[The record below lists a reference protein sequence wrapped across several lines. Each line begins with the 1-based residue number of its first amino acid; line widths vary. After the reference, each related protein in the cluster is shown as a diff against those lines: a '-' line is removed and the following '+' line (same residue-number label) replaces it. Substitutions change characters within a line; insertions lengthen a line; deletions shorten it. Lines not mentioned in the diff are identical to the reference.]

1 MASVPSGTARRR
13 ITGKQNPDRFETT
26 APPKVRAPDRNASID
41 DLQQAR
47 KELGPAV
54 GQKAFKDYVQR
65 RYGKVPDSV
74 VRDFLRQEPI
84 NQVFAAPPKSEGRVV
99 GTGRQDYWHLD
110 LMSLPKGDP
119 EFKYIMIAQN
129 VYTGYILRTP

>member
-1 MASVPSGTARRR
+1 MASVPSGATRRR
-13 ITGKQNPDRFETT
+13 ITGKQNPDKFETT
-26 APPKVRAPDRNASID
+26 VPPRVRAPNRKATAE

-54 GQKAFKDYVQR
+54 GQRAFIDYVKRQ
-65 RYGKVPDSV
+65 YGQVQESTA
-74 VRDFLRQEPI
+74 RDFLRTQPI

-99 GTGRQDYWHLD
+99 TTGRQDDWHLD

-119 EFKYIMIAQN
+119 E
-129 VYTGYILRTP
+129 